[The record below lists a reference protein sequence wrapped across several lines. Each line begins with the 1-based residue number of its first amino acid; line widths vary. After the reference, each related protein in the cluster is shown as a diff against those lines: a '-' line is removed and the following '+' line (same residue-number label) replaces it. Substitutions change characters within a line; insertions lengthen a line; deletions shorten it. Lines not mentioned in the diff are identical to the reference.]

1 MCSVEDVELD
11 ADEGRSRSNQIESV
25 SPGRGG
31 RREQMMAQLQ
41 EQTARRG
48 SLHTIMSLGRRGM
61 SSIA

>member
-1 MCSVEDVELD
+1 MK
-11 ADEGRSRSNQIESV
+11 